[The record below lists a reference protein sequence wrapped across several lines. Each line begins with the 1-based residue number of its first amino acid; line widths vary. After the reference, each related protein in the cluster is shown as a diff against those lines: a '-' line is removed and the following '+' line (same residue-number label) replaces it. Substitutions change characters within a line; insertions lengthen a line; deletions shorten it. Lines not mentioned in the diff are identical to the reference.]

1 MTMTC
6 KEIRER
12 RLYAGMNG
20 YISNP
25 VKMGELAEV
34 LRDMDGRRT

>member
-1 MTMTC
+1 MTC

-12 RLYAGMNG
+12 CLEAGIECC
-20 YISNP
+20 ISKP
-25 VKMGELAEV
+25 VKMEELAEV